1 MYTHAI
7 TRLPCP
13 NFAAGLTTATLG
25 LPDYELALQQH
36 QTYVTTL
43 GSLGLA
49 VTVLESEPDYPDA
62 HFVEDTAV
70 ITPEIAVITRPGA
83 LARRGEEESIAP
95 VLAQHRTLAH
105 IQAPGTVDGGDVL
118 VMGKHCLIGLS
129 QRTNEAGANQLRDI
143 LLGYGYNCAILPVG
157 EGLHLK
163 SSINYL
169 GQERVLVTQD
179 FVDLEILAGFEK
191 VIAPDEEVYAAN
203 TLWINDTLLT
213 PHGFPKTHALL
224 MDAGLP
230 VIEMPASEM
239 EKMDG
244 GLTCLSLRFSSS
256 LS

>member
-25 LPDYELALQQH
+25 LPGYELTLQQH
-36 QTYVTTL
+36 QTYVETL
-43 GSLGLA
+43 EELGLS
-49 VTVLESEPDYPDA
+49 VTILENQPGYPDA

-70 ITPEIAVITRPGA
+70 ITPEVAVITRPGA

-95 VLAQHRTLAH
+95 VLAQYRTLAH

-118 VMGKHCLIGLS
+118 VMDNYCLIGLS
-129 QRTNEAGANQLRDI
+129 ERTNEAGANQLRDI
-143 LLGYGYNCAILPVG
+143 LLAHGDYRCAILPVG
-157 EGLHLK
+157 QGLHLK

-169 GQERVLVTQD
+169 GQQRVLVTQD
-179 FVDLEILAGFEK
+179 FVELEILSDFEK
-191 VIAPDEEVYAAN
+191 VVAPDEEAYAAN

-213 PHGFPKTHALL
+213 PRGFPKTHRLL
-224 MDAGLP
+224 VDTGLT

-239 EKMDG
+239 EKMEKY
-244 GLTCLSLRFSSS
+244 LKQI
-256 LS
+256 